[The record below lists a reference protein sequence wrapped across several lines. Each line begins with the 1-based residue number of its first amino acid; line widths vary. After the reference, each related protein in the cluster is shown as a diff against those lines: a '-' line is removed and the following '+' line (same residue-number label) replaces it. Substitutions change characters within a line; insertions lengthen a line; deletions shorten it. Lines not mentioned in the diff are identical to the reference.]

1 MTGSLDQ
8 NALDRLFM
16 EARTQNGWQDLPVSV
31 ELLKA
36 VWDLAKMGPT
46 SANCSPARIV
56 FVVSGEAKERLRPCL
71 IEDNV
76 DKTLAAPATAIIG
89 SDQKFYDRL
98 PELFPHT
105 DARSW
110 FAGNESLIKAT
121 AFRNSTLQG
130 AYFMF
135 AARALG
141 LDCGPMSGFDEAAVN
156 EAFFSGTD
164 IEANFL
170 CNIGYGNGEGLFPR
184 SPRLAFDDACSVV

>member
-110 FAGNESLIKAT
+110 FVGNESLIKAT

-156 EAFFSGTD
+156 EAFFSGTH

-170 CNIGYGNGEGLFPR
+170 FNIGYGNGEGLFPR